1 MVGILV
7 NEESVNYMIMVKVFI
22 YSVCKFVRILNILI
36 VRLICVGNIII
47 LVRKMVLSFKE
58 VDEDDFLYFFVS
70 SV

>member
-7 NEESVNYMIMVKVFI
+7 NEESVNYKIMVKVFI

-58 VDEDDFLYFFVS
+58 VDEDDLLYFFVS